1 MHESEDSYGRDRFGA
16 ICGIFEM
23 NRKKGAAV
31 PDVLVEPSFMN
42 SKLIRTIFLALAFG
56 FLVLWVLEFRR
67 AGLFESYWLLLLCI
81 ICFLLFQF
89 SRLKA
94 AAAAKQAGQT
104 HHAPTTGAAK
114 PAKKPKK

>member
-1 MHESEDSYGRDRFGA
+1 
-16 ICGIFEM
+16 
-23 NRKKGAAV
+23 
-31 PDVLVEPSFMN
+31 MN

-89 SRLKA
+89 TRLKA
-94 AAAAKQAGQT
+94 AALAKGAGQPE
-104 HHAPTTGAAK
+104 AVSKKSGAASAGAASAGSAVGSRQSAFHSK
-114 PAKKPKK
+114 PGKKPKK